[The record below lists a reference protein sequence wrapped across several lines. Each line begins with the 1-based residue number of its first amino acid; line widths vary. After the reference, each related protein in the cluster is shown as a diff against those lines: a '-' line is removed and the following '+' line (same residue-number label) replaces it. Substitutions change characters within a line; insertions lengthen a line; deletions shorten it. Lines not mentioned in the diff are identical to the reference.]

1 MRNGDSQCKVARET
15 CIAESTIR
23 GWLKDEEK
31 LRKFVDTVEDGDGL
45 RRKKA
50 RQAKDDTLDRAV
62 LNWFV
67 QERQTGLPINGPV
80 VKAQAEVLNQAI
92 NGPDSDFAASNGWLW
107 RWQKRHGV
115 KQLKVVGEQR
125 SADTDGAAQF
135 PAKLL
140 TYIDANDLVE
150 EQIYNADES
159 GLFYRMLPNTTLAQQ
174 NEARK
179 AESFKLAKPRTELP
193 CCSASIKLGRINSNH
208 YASGSMRRYAAFTI

>member
-1 MRNGDSQCKVARET
+1 MPKRKAYSIKEKLEIVARIRNGQSQCKVARET
-15 CIAESTIR
+15 GIAESTVR
-23 GWLKDEEK
+23 GWLKDEDK

-67 QERQTGLPINGPV
+67 QERHTGLPINGPV
-80 VKAQAEVLNQAI
+80 LKAQAEVLDQAI
-92 NGPDSDFAASNGWLW
+92 NGPDSNFAASNGWLW

-115 KQLKVVGEQR
+115 KQLKIVGEKR

-140 TYIDANDLVE
+140 TYIDEHDLVE

-159 GLFYRMLPNTTLAQQ
+159 GLFYRMLPDTTLAQQ
-174 NEARK
+174 NDAHR
-179 AESFKLAKPRTELP
+179 AEGFKLTKDKLP
-193 CCSASIKLGRINSNH
+193 CCSASTKLGRIN
-208 YASGSMRRYAAFTI
+208 